1 MKKFEDFLANIS
13 ESGHMDLASAKR
25 MVEIIGDEAE
35 EILEELE
42 SIPAEDHVL
51 PSWWMNKISRAK
63 EAISSARDY
72 LLYPQED
79 EPEDG
84 MPTE

>member
-1 MKKFEDFLANIS
+1 MKKFEDFLTTIS

-63 EAISSARDY
+63 ESISSARDY

-79 EPEDG
+79 EPEDE

>member
-25 MVEIIGDEAE
+25 MLEIIEDEAE

-42 SIPAEDHVL
+42 NMPAEDHL
-51 PSWWMNKISRAK
+51 PSWWMNKLSRAK

-84 MPTE
+84 MPTD